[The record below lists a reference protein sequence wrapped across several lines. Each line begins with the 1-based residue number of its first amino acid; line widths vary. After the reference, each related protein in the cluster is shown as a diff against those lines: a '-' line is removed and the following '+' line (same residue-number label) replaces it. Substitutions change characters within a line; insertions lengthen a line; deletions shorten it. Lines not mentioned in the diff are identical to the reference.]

1 VNAAPPLLDVAGLT
15 VRFGG
20 LAAVENVSLSVGDA
34 GITGLIG
41 PNGAGKTT
49 TFNACSGFIR
59 GSAGTIT
66 FAGEDI
72 TTASP
77 AARARRGIG
86 RTFQRMELFESLSV
100 RDNVALGR
108 EASLVGSSPL
118 KQIIAGR
125 TERQQ
130 ALGAAEHALELCG
143 IGDLAEKRPPELST
157 GQRRLV
163 ELARVTAGS
172 FRLLLLDEPSSG
184 LDKAETQS
192 FGRVLQRLAS
202 DGTKILVVEH
212 DMSLVLS
219 ICDYIFV
226 LDFGQLIFQGSAAE
240 VADSH
245 IVRAAYLG
253 SEDADLTDAKASAVG
268 A

>member
-108 EASLVGSSPL
+108 EASLVGSSKSSRDAPNGS
-118 KQIIAGR
+118 KRSVPPNVRSTCAASATWPKGV
-125 TERQQ
+125 RQ
-130 ALGAAEHALELCG
+130 
-143 IGDLAEKRPPELST
+143 
-157 GQRRLV
+157 
-163 ELARVTAGS
+163 S
-172 FRLLLLDEPSSG
+172 FRPGNDGWSSWH
-184 LDKAETQS
+184 A
-192 FGRVLQRLAS
+192 
-202 DGTKILVVEH
+202 
-212 DMSLVLS
+212 
-219 ICDYIFV
+219 
-226 LDFGQLIFQGSAAE
+226 
-240 VADSH
+240 
-245 IVRAAYLG
+245 
-253 SEDADLTDAKASAVG
+253 
-268 A
+268 